1 MTAVSRPEG
10 RPGVDKI
17 AATTPA
23 VAPTSR
29 RNASRPT
36 GFDVATPGLA
46 PSEVSAWALSPLKRA
61 LDLAVALPLA
71 VLTLPLLAVLCAV
84 SAVVFRA
91 NPLFTQDRI
100 GRGGRT
106 FRFVKLRSLP
116 VSVPADIDK
125 YALATRP
132 LGRWARFVRRTHLDE
147 LPQLW
152 LVVAGRMSLVGPR
165 PELPAIAATFDPEFV
180 RRRVRV
186 RPGVTGTWQVGT
198 GAARL
203 IGESPEFDDLYVA
216 EATLRLDLWVLVR
229 TVTASAGADPASFEA
244 CARAVRR

>member
-1 MTAVSRPEG
+1 MRAVTGPGADGQFGDGAAHERPVSGRTANAPV
-10 RPGVDKI
+10 
-17 AATTPA
+17 A
-23 VAPTSR
+23 VGAGS
-29 RNASRPT
+29 
-36 GFDVATPGLA
+36 
-46 PSEVSAWALSPLKRA
+46 SEVSAWARSPWKRV
-61 LDLAVALPLA
+61 LDLTVALPLA
-71 VLTLPLLAVLCAV
+71 VLTLPVLGLLCVG

-100 GRGGRT
+100 GRDGRI

-165 PELPAIAATFDPEFV
+165 PELPAIAATFDPDFV

-186 RPGVTGTWQVGT
+186 RPGVTGPWQVGT
-198 GAARL
+198 AAAGL
-203 IGESPEFDDLYVA
+203 IGESPEFDDLYVTA
-216 EATLRLDLWVLVR
+216 VTLRLDLWVLGR
-229 TVTASAGADPASFEA
+229 TVATSMGAAPVSFEA
-244 CARAVRR
+244 CARVVSR